1 MIPRSMGLGPAL
13 AIAAGVLAG
22 CGSGLQT
29 KPPAVAPTVPA
40 AATAAPAPV
49 PQPPAQDPVLALI
62 AASQRHFEAG
72 QQELSIGHL
81 DRARAA
87 FNDALDVLLRSPY
100 GARSEPR
107 LREHFDRLVDRISTY
122 EVTALAQ
129 GDGFRERA
137 SEPAS
142 IDALL
147 ELSVQ
152 VPEAPAPSAA
162 VSRQVASDLE
172 ATTHDVKI
180 PLNDRVLAYVEL
192 FQGKLREWIATG
204 LDRGSRYLPMIQNV
218 FRAEGL
224 PLDLAYVPL
233 IESAFKPNAVSRAK
247 ARGVWQF
254 MAGTA
259 LAHGL
264 KRDWYVDERSDPE
277 KSTRAAAR
285 YLRSLV
291 RTFDGDW
298 HLALAS
304 YNGGPGRVQ
313 RALKKHGKDDFW
325 SLAAHPRALP
335 RETREYVPMILAA
348 IVIARNPTEY
358 GFAALQPPAAAGHE
372 VVRVGRPIDLRR
384 VAEWTGS
391 SAEAIQE
398 LNPELRR
405 WTTPVRD
412 PDYELRVPVGT
423 AGTLRA
429 RLDEAAAAEMS
440 ALQWYTVR
448 RGETLQSI
456 ARKLGVSRANL
467 AEANYL
473 SAKSRVSAGQKL
485 IVPAAPTLLF
495 AANADRPVPV
505 AASRSVVPPD
515 AEPAVAPVSQE
526 GGADLVRRVYHV
538 KRGDTLSSVARLFR
552 TTVGAIKRWNG
563 LRTDRLKTGARLTV
577 FTARQQGRP

>member
-1 MIPRSMGLGPAL
+1 
-13 AIAAGVLAG
+13 
-22 CGSGLQT
+22 
-29 KPPAVAPTVPA
+29 
-40 AATAAPAPV
+40 
-49 PQPPAQDPVLALI
+49 
-62 AASQRHFEAG
+62 
-72 QQELSIGHL
+72 IGHL
-81 DRARAA
+81 DRARGE
-87 FNDALDVLLRSPY
+87 FNKALDVLLRSPY
-100 GARSEPR
+100 GARTEPR

-129 GDGFRERA
+129 GDGFSEQA

-147 ELSVQ
+147 ELATQ
-152 VPEAPAPSAA
+152 VPDAAPSAA
-162 VSRQVASDLE
+162 LSRLVASDLV
-172 ATTHDVKI
+172 ATAHDIEI
-180 PLNDRVLAYVEL
+180 PLNARVLAYVEL
-192 FQGKLREWIATG
+192 FQGKLRDWIASG
-204 LDRGSRYLPMIQNV
+204 LERGARYLPMIQDV

-277 KSTRAAAR
+277 KSTRAAAK

-313 RALKKHGKDDFW
+313 RALKRFNKDDFW
-325 SLAAHPRALP
+325 SLAANPRALP

-348 IVIARNPTEY
+348 IVIARNPIEY
-358 GFAALQPPAAAGHE
+358 GFAGVTPPPDTLHE
-372 VVRVGRPIDLRR
+372 TVRVSRPVDLRR
-384 VAEWTGS
+384 VAEWAGT
-391 SAEAIQE
+391 SAETIQE

-405 WTTPVRD
+405 WTTPVRS
-412 PDYELRVPVGT
+412 PEYELKVPSGT
-423 AGTLRA
+423 ADLLKA
-429 RLDEAAAAEMS
+429 RLDAADSAEMA

-473 SAKSRVSAGQKL
+473 SVRARVATGQKL
-485 IVPAAPTLLF
+485 IIPAAPTLLL
-495 AANADRPVPV
+495 ASNADRPVPV
-505 AASRSVVPPD
+505 AASRSVVPAD
-515 AEPAVAPVSQE
+515 AVPATAPASPE
-526 GGADLVRRVYHV
+526 GSDRIRVVYRV

-552 TTVGAIKRWNG
+552 TSVGAIKRWNG
-563 LRTDRLKTGARLTV
+563 LRSDHLQTGAQLTV
-577 FTARQQGRP
+577 FAAARPQGKP

>member
-1 MIPRSMGLGPAL
+1 MNPRSTGLGSAL
-13 AIAAGVLAG
+13 AIAASVLAG

-29 KPPAVAPTVPA
+29 KPPAVAPTAPA
-40 AATAAPAPV
+40 AAVNAPAAV

-62 AASQRHFEAG
+62 AVSQRHFEAG

-81 DRARAA
+81 DRARAE
-87 FNDALDVLLRSPY
+87 FNQALDVLLRSPY

-107 LREHFDRLVDRISTY
+107 LRQHFDRLVDRISTY

-147 ELSVQ
+147 ELSIQ
-152 VPEAPAPSAA
+152 VPDAPAPSAA
-162 VSRQVASDLE
+162 VSRQVASDLV
-172 ATTHDVKI
+172 TTAHDVRI
-180 PLNDRVLAYVEL
+180 PLNARVLAYVEL
-192 FQGKLREWIATG
+192 FQGKLREWISTG
-204 LDRGSRYLPMIQNV
+204 LERGARYLPMIQNV

-259 LAHGL
+259 MAHGL

-277 KSTRAAAR
+277 KSTRAAAK

-313 RALKKHGKDDFW
+313 RALKRYNKDDFW
-325 SLAAHPRALP
+325 SLAANPRALP

-358 GFAALQPPAAAGHE
+358 GFAALTPPSNTLHE
-372 VVRVGRPIDLRR
+372 TVRVGRPVDLRR
-384 VAEWTGS
+384 VAEWTGT

-405 WTTPVRD
+405 WTTPVRN
-412 PDYELRVPVGT
+412 PEYELKVPVGAADVLRVRLEDAD
-423 AGTLRA
+423 AGDMA
-429 RLDEAAAAEMS
+429 

-456 ARKLGVSRANL
+456 ARRLGVSRANL

-473 SAKSRVSAGQKL
+473 SVRARVSAGQKL
-485 IVPAAPTLLF
+485 IIPAAPTLLL
-495 AANADRPVPV
+495 AASADRPVPV

-515 AEPAVAPVSQE
+515 AVPATAPASEE
-526 GGADLVRRVYHV
+526 GSNRIRLVYQVR
-538 KRGDTLSSVARLFR
+538 RGDTLSSVARLFR
-552 TTVGAIKRWNG
+552 TSVAAIKRWNG
-563 LRTDRLKTGARLTV
+563 LRSDRLKTGSRLTV
-577 FTARQQGRP
+577 FAARQQGKP